1 MQAAAKAPVCANLSV
16 HWNLTLHNKTAPRG
30 RVLQLLFFIFI
41 CSIMRIN
48 WKTWIS
54 TFLNLTMTIFLKAR
68 LKSWRHRQGRNGL
81 KSVCV
86 QDDPSWKVFVALHL
100 LSKIVGEWRKKK
112 DLQGTETQLY
122 FSHPHTLFMY
132 FTCQCRGNISCLSVS
147 PSGHLLCRKAKW
159 RKGSINALTN
169 KCVWNVWWSAVLLA
183 LAHSSPQTHTLQMHF
198 LGVAKLTSH
207 WTASVCPSL
216 K

>member
-1 MQAAAKAPVCANLSV
+1 MQAAAKAPVCANLCV

-41 CSIMRIN
+41 CSIMRIH

-100 LSKIVGEWRKKK
+100 LSKIVGEWRKKR
-112 DLQGTETQLY
+112 LTRNWN
-122 FSHPHTLFMY
+122 PALF
-132 FTCQCRGNISCLSVS
+132 
-147 PSGHLLCRKAKW
+147 
-159 RKGSINALTN
+159 
-169 KCVWNVWWSAVLLA
+169 
-183 LAHSSPQTHTLQMHF
+183 
-198 LGVAKLTSH
+198 LTSTH
-207 WTASVCPSL
+207 PVYVFHMSVQRKHFMLVCKPIWAFAVQKS
-216 K
+216 